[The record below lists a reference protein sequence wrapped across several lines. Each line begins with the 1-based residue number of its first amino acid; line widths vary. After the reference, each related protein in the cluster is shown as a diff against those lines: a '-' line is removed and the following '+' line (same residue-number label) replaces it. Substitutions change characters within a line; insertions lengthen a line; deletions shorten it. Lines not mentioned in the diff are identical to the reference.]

1 MNGGWWHDA
10 RILAATGD
18 GVEREEARAWEG
30 WWNEK
35 IVELVRLS
43 MQQRDALC
51 VLLTGRSE
59 AGFSDLLRRI
69 VRSKGLEFDLVG
81 LKPAVGPNGER
92 FRNTIDFKQLF
103 LEALVETY
111 ARAPEIRVYE
121 DRPRHVAG
129 FRSFFADYN
138 QCLQS
143 LGASQQ
149 APRPPIDAE
158 VIQVPDISTNL
169 DPVVEVAEVQH
180 LVNSHNAIVG
190 QPSSSS
196 TTSQAGRRDR
206 LMIRK
211 TVFFTSYMVEPE
223 DTKRLLSLVTIPP
236 NQLEA
241 GDLKLHAN
249 QIMIFPR
256 PCPEHLLEKVGG
268 LGAKMRWRVTA
279 TGSLENGLLWAARVE
294 PVPTDAV
301 YHTEN
306 PIPFV
311 VLAIRKGARPQD
323 AARIKR
329 WLPLAPDAAFV
340 FETTVGEK
348 VMLRIEREDHENG
361 DGSGSGGATAADSRD
376 SSNLF
381 PNNNHNNNNNKFAK
395 RKHDDHND
403 RPRNTRGRGS
413 GGMHYQNNH
422 NHPPGSG
429 RGGFRGGGGGA
440 SNRGYRGGGGGARGH
455 FKGGGRGGGGG
466 KGYRSLDD
474 VAARDG
480 QGPYGSVSYD
490 DSFPALDQG
499 LRQIGQQPQFGG
511 VPPPPPQQQQQQ
523 HQGGAPS
530 GWPAPGGGGG
540 GPNLQNFY

>member
-138 QCLQS
+138 QRLQS

-196 TTSQAGRRDR
+196 STTSKQGTFFLFFFLFFQAH
-206 LMIRK
+206 
-211 TVFFTSYMVEPE
+211 FTLY
-223 DTKRLLSLVTIPP
+223 
-236 NQLEA
+236 
-241 GDLKLHAN
+241 
-249 QIMIFPR
+249 
-256 PCPEHLLEKVGG
+256 
-268 LGAKMRWRVTA
+268 
-279 TGSLENGLLWAARVE
+279 
-294 PVPTDAV
+294 
-301 YHTEN
+301 
-306 PIPFV
+306 
-311 VLAIRKGARPQD
+311 
-323 AARIKR
+323 
-329 WLPLAPDAAFV
+329 
-340 FETTVGEK
+340 
-348 VMLRIEREDHENG
+348 
-361 DGSGSGGATAADSRD
+361 
-376 SSNLF
+376 
-381 PNNNHNNNNNKFAK
+381 
-395 RKHDDHND
+395 
-403 RPRNTRGRGS
+403 
-413 GGMHYQNNH
+413 
-422 NHPPGSG
+422 
-429 RGGFRGGGGGA
+429 
-440 SNRGYRGGGGGARGH
+440 
-455 FKGGGRGGGGG
+455 
-466 KGYRSLDD
+466 
-474 VAARDG
+474 
-480 QGPYGSVSYD
+480 
-490 DSFPALDQG
+490 
-499 LRQIGQQPQFGG
+499 
-511 VPPPPPQQQQQQ
+511 
-523 HQGGAPS
+523 
-530 GWPAPGGGGG
+530 
-540 GPNLQNFY
+540 